1 MENTF
6 PSLPHKEVLTSPSPK
21 KRWQLPQGKT
31 WTRLFIKLSGI
42 AILLLA
48 WGLIT
53 GLGYVVPAQLPSPLA
68 TLQTMTHML
77 QDGSLILH
85 AISSLKRVFSGFF
98 VAFALALPLGLM
110 LGSSRLLRDAINPVL
125 ELLRP
130 IPPLAFISL
139 AILWLGI
146 DEWSKISIIIY
157 GAFFPLLLNITG
169 GISQVDPVHIRAAQ
183 SLGARRI
190 HIFCHVTLRAA
201 IPNMMIGIRSG
212 MGMAFIC
219 LVGSEL
225 IAANEGLGFLIQE
238 GRYMFK
244 TDQVLVGM
252 ITIGIIGYFINLVLT
267 TLEKIL
273 LRWK

>member
-1 MENTF
+1 MENAF
-6 PSLPHKEVLTSPSPK
+6 PSLPHKEVHSPAK
-21 KRWQLPQGKT
+21 KRFSPVQGKA
-31 WTRLFIKLSGI
+31 WTRLLIKLSGLS
-42 AILLLA
+42 ILLLA

-53 GLGYVVPAQLPSPLA
+53 GLGYVAPAQLPGPIE
-68 TLQTMTHML
+68 TMQAMWHML
-77 QDGSLILH
+77 QDGSLVVH
-85 AISSLKRVFSGFF
+85 ALSSLKRVFSGFG
-98 VAFALALPLGLM
+98 VAFAIALPLGVM
-110 LGSSRLLRDAINPVL
+110 LGSSRFLRDAINPVI

-183 SLGARRI
+183 SLGAHKG
-190 HIFCHVTLRAA
+190 HIFFHVTLRAA
-201 IPNMMIGIRSG
+201 IPNLMIGIRSG

-252 ITIGIIGYFINLVLT
+252 ISIGIIGYFINLLLT
-267 TLEKIL
+267 ALEKLL